1 MLPAKSANPYGPQ
14 NKVVSTDDYKAN
26 AANSVESVW
35 RGPNA
40 VHLPNHVEVR
50 VSATRLADEIIAALA
65 ADPNAEVNVS
75 FEIQATFPNGA
86 QDDKAHRLRK
96 RAHTRIQERG
106 LGVRFTAGPLRTA
119 P

>member
-35 RGPNA
+35 RGPNT

-75 FEIQATFPNGA
+75 VEIQATFPNGA
-86 QDDKAHRLRK
+86 QDQTK
-96 RAHTRIQERG
+96 RTVSENART
-106 LGVRFTAGPLRTA
+106 LGFKNADWE
-119 P
+119 